1 MNYEEFKK
9 YINRSIPNIPEVIT
23 EEWLKQ
29 SLKNLLFNI
38 WGFSFSDL
46 SNIKFDNNI
55 SPNIIKR
62 IPFSTETK
70 FPTNSIIK
78 ANNKMYEIDEVIKK
92 LHNNGITGEGI
103 NVAVIDYGFK
113 VVHNEL
119 KDNIVSYTSFGEIES
134 HFHGTVVS
142 SKIVGKNLGVAPGA
156 KLYFYEA
163 RRANQVEEVMKS
175 LVDIYEKNKNGA
187 NIRVVNISASM
198 HRESDKFDEIVSK
211 LQTQNCY
218 VIDSIIFGDKFTC
231 INKDSI
237 TGEYYYST
245 WQEEKVNFF
254 KSKIAIVSGG
264 NFIPLNYTEDGYMY
278 CGESSYSWC
287 IPVFSG
293 LFTLGLQINS
303 NLTLEN
309 FINIAVENK
318 KINENGI
325 ALFDIKNTFKSIL
338 ENKGKNKCV

>member
-231 INKDSI
+231 INNDSI
-237 TGEYYYST
+237 TGEY
-245 WQEEKVNFF
+245 
-254 KSKIAIVSGG
+254 
-264 NFIPLNYTEDGYMY
+264 
-278 CGESSYSWC
+278 
-287 IPVFSG
+287 
-293 LFTLGLQINS
+293 
-303 NLTLEN
+303 
-309 FINIAVENK
+309 
-318 KINENGI
+318 
-325 ALFDIKNTFKSIL
+325 
-338 ENKGKNKCV
+338 